1 MTLTAE
7 ITIYFIALLIVGG
20 MSLIVYTMDKT
31 NDRFS
36 RRLELLRNQ
45 VQFLMIRSGHKP
57 DVKELEGDIELK
69 HPTTGEKLETKA
81 RFRLKR

>member
-7 ITIYFIALLIVGG
+7 ITIYFIALTIVGG
-20 MSLIVYTMDKT
+20 MSLIVHTMNKS

-36 RRLELLRNQ
+36 RRLELLRSQ
-45 VQFLMIRSGHKP
+45 VQFLMLRSGYKS
-57 DVKELEGDIELK
+57 DTKELEGEIELQ
-69 HPTTGEKLETKA
+69 HPTSGEKLKTKA